1 MARQLD
7 EQRSKSRRIASNSLV
22 LFARMMAIMVINLYA
37 VRVVLR
43 ALGQSDY
50 GVFNAVAGVVLTSTF
65 LTSTLAVSVQRFY
78 SYAIGQQTGAGR
90 LSEIFSASMNIIAVI
105 VAVLVLFFETAGL
118 WFVCTQ
124 LNIPPERAGVALW
137 LYQFAV
143 LSFVLTFV
151 QIPYTAA
158 IFANEDMGLFAV
170 VSLAECVGKLIVAL
184 LIGVWASCDGLLF
197 YGAGLLVV
205 SVLIFATYAL
215 SARRR
220 YAECH
225 YSRRVDK
232 GLYKELLSFSGW
244 ATYSAL
250 SGMTVVHGNTLLL
263 NIFFG
268 PVATAAYAIANQ
280 IHNAMIAVSNSIVI
294 AFRPAMVKAYA
305 SKDYAYLDR
314 LFSANNKFILYLL
327 LCVSVPLVTEM
338 PLILRWWLGEATGQ
352 MTVFSRLFIVFMV
365 VMVMNNPITTI
376 IHSTGKIKRYILW
389 VDSITLL
396 CIPLSWTLYKLGL
409 PDYSTF
415 LSMIGVYSVAHIV
428 RLICLH
434 NSYPQFSSLSYLR
447 TIVVPG
453 VAVTLLSSAFAYLL
467 HESISREAVE
477 FLAVMTLSPVA
488 TLTLSYIV
496 GLSKDERRHLHSFL
510 RQYVKLKNHS
520 SKSFYGKRSPIHP

>member
-1 MARQLD
+1 MPTNTHT
-7 EQRSKSRRIASNSLV
+7 SKSGRIASNSLL
-22 LFARMMAIMVINLYA
+22 LFARMLAIMVINLYA
-37 VRVVLR
+37 VRVVLQ

-65 LTSTLAVSVQRFY
+65 LTTTLAVSVQRFY
-78 SYAIGQQTGAGR
+78 SYAIGQQTSNDR
-90 LSEIFSASMNIIAVI
+90 LSEIFSASMNIIVVI
-105 VAVLVLFFETAGL
+105 VAMLILLFETAGL
-118 WFVCTQ
+118 WFLCTQ
-124 LNIPPERAGVALW
+124 LNIPPERTGVALW

-170 VSLAECVGKLIVAL
+170 VSLTECIGKLVVAL
-184 LIGVWASCDGLLF
+184 LIGVWAGSDGLLF

-215 SARRR
+215 AAKHR

-225 YSRRVDK
+225 YRKRVDK

-244 ATYSAL
+244 TTYSAL

-280 IHNAMIAVSNSIVI
+280 IHNAMTAVSNSIVI

-365 VMVMNNPITTI
+365 VMMMHNPITTI
-376 IHSTGKIKRYILW
+376 IHSTGKIKQYILW

-415 LSMIGVYSVAHIV
+415 LSMTGVYTTAHIV

-434 NSYPQFSSLSYLR
+434 NSYPPFSTFNYLR
-447 TIVVPG
+447 TIVMPG
-453 VAVTLLSSAFAYLL
+453 VVVTILASAFAYML
-467 HESISREAVE
+467 HVSISSEIVE
-477 FLAVMTLSPVA
+477 FITIMSFSPAVTLI
-488 TLTLSYIV
+488 LSYLI
-496 GLSKDERRHLHSFL
+496 GLSKDERQQLHNFV
-510 RQYVKLKNHS
+510 RQHIKNRNH
-520 SKSFYGKRSPIHP
+520 